1 MRTIEISAKA
11 KTVNALLRQAQR
23 TNLILRTADGFEF
36 ILAEID
42 DFNREIELTRKN
54 KKLMTFLARRAKE
67 TKTVSAAEARIR
79 LGLSAAVSPG
89 AQQGVVLTAAPQR
102 TGKRSLSRRSRSTR

>member
-1 MRTIEISAKA
+1 MRTIEISAKS
-11 KTVNALLRQAQR
+11 KTVNALLKQAR
-23 TNLILRTADGFEF
+23 RANLILRTSDGFEF

-54 KKLMTFLARRAKE
+54 KKLMAFLDQRARE

-79 LGLSAAVSPG
+79 LGLSVAVPNGTQRS
-89 AQQGVVLTAAPQR
+89 VVLTAAPRR
-102 TGKRSLSRRSRSTR
+102 TKKRSPSGRSRSTR